1 MNLVSHN
8 SMLNEV
14 LCFPLF
20 ILQNIRNENHGH
32 PSPKAHPP
40 TGIRSEIMVE
50 AMTEQSFSLHFH
62 CLSLHIKAVEHIF
75 YLFTCIV
82 NPNGMLGEQLVNH
95 AQARDITELSD
106 QLGAGHNVGQLYGR
120 NDGYR

>member
-50 AMTEQSFSLHFH
+50 AMTEQSFSLHFS
-62 CLSLHIKAVEHIF
+62 LSILA
-75 YLFTCIV
+75 YLS
-82 NPNGMLGEQLVNH
+82 N
-95 AQARDITELSD
+95 
-106 QLGAGHNVGQLYGR
+106 
-120 NDGYR
+120 